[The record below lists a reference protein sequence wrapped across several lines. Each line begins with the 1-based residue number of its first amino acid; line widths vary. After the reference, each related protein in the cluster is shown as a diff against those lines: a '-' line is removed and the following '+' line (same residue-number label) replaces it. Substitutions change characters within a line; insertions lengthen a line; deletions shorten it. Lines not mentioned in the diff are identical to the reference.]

1 METKHTEKIERRI
14 IMALKTLLLRSKLDA
29 KKKTLEELR
38 KKDDDFTKREAEIEA
53 AVNEMTEETSEEDRK
68 EVEQQAEE
76 FQKEKDEYD
85 QEKKNLETVINEIE
99 EEIRAEEEKKP
110 APAAGPEERKEGKVE
125 TMKTRTKF
133 FNMNIQERD
142 AFLGNEE
149 VKNFLQRTREI
160 GTAAAG
166 GQKRGV
172 TGADLTIPTA
182 VLDLIRENITM
193 FSKLVGKVRLRPVS
207 GTARQNI
214 MGTIPEAV
222 WTEMC
227 GKLNELNFGFNQAEV
242 DGYKVGGVIYI
253 CNATLEDSDLNL
265 AEEIISALGAAIGIA
280 LDKAVLYGFGTKMP
294 LGIAPR
300 LAQTA
305 EPSDYPANARPWVDL
320 HTSNIITIDSSKHG
334 IDFYKEIVTASGFM
348 KSKYSSGGKIWVMNE
363 TTYTKL
369 KVEAMNFNSAGAIIA
384 VQDGTMPVAGG
395 EIITLSDDII
405 ANDVII
411 AGYGDLYLL
420 AERAGSSFARSD
432 EYRFAEDQVA
442 FKGTARYD
450 GLPVI
455 PEGFIVIGL
464 GSAPATSAVFAGD
477 TANDA
482 SLQDLTLGSETLS
495 PVFATG
501 TYAYEV
507 TASGASGIIN
517 ATPNQS
523 GAKVEITYNGKK
535 VNNGAAVTFATG
547 TKDLAVTVK
556 NGLGTL
562 TYVISIT
569 KS

>member
-1 METKHTEKIERRI
+1 
-14 IMALKTLLLRSKLDA
+14 MALRTLLLRSKLDA

-38 KKDDDFTKREAEIEA
+38 KKDNDFTTRETEIEA
-53 AVNEMTEETSEEDRK
+53 AVNEMTEETTEEDRQA
-68 EVEQQAEE
+68 VEQQAEA
-76 FQKEKDEYD
+76 FQKEKDEHD

-99 EEIRAEEEKKP
+99 GEIRAEEEKKP

-149 VKNFLQRTREI
+149 VKSFLQRTREI

-172 TGADLTIPTA
+172 TGADLTIPPA
-182 VLDLIRENITM
+182 VLELIRENITI
-193 FSKLVGKVRLRPVS
+193 FSKLVSKVRLRPVS

-265 AEEIISALGAAIGIA
+265 AEEIINALGAAIGIA
-280 LDKAVLYGFGTKMP
+280 LDKGILYGFGTKMP

-300 LAQTA
+300 LAQAA

-320 HTSNIITIDSSKHG
+320 RATNIITIDSSKHG
-334 IDFYKEIVTASGFM
+334 IDFYKDIVTASGAM
-348 KSKYSSGGKIWVMNE
+348 KSKYSTGGKFWVMNE
-363 TTYTKL
+363 ATYTKL
-369 KVEAMNFNSAGAIIA
+369 KVEAMTFNSAGAILA

-420 AERAGSSFARSD
+420 AERAGSTFARSD

-464 GSAPATSAVFAGD
+464 GVAPATSAVFAGD

-482 SLQDLTLGSETLS
+482 SLQGLTLGSETLS

-501 TYAYEV
+501 TYAYAV
-507 TASGASGIIN
+507 TASGTSGAVE
-517 ATPNQS
+517 ATANQS
-523 GAKVEITYNGKK
+523 GAKIDIAYNGKR
-535 VNNGAAVTFATG
+535 VNNGASVTFAAG
-547 TKDLAVTVK
+547 TNDLVITVK

-562 TYVISIT
+562 TYTVAIT
-569 KS
+569 KA

>member
-1 METKHTEKIERRI
+1 
-14 IMALKTLLLRSKLDA
+14 MALRTLLLRSKLDA

-38 KKDDDFTKREAEIEA
+38 KKDSDFTTREAEIEA
-53 AVNEMTEETSEEDRK
+53 AVNEMTEDTSEEDRQA
-68 EVEQQAEE
+68 VEQQAED
-76 FQKEKDEYD
+76 FQKEKDEHD

-149 VKNFLQRTREI
+149 VKSFLQRTREI

-172 TGADLTIPTA
+172 TGADLTIPTE
-182 VLDLIRENITM
+182 VLELIRENITI
-193 FSKLVGKVRLRPVS
+193 FSKLVSKVRLRPVS

-265 AEEIISALGAAIGIA
+265 AEEIINALGAAIGIA
-280 LDKAVLYGFGTKMP
+280 LDKAILYGFGTKMP

-300 LAQTA
+300 LAQAA

-320 HTSNIITIDSSKHG
+320 HASNIITIDSSKHG
-334 IDFYKEIVTASGFM
+334 IDFYKEIVTASGAM
-348 KSKYSSGGKIWVMNE
+348 KSKYSTGGKFWVMNE

-369 KVEAMNFNSAGAIIA
+369 KVEAMTFNSAGAILA

-420 AERAGSSFARSD
+420 AERAGSTFARSD

-455 PEGFIVIGL
+455 PEGFIIIGL
-464 GSAPATSAVFAGD
+464 GAAPATSAVFAGD

-482 SLQDLTLGSETLS
+482 SLQELTLGSETLS

-501 TYAYEV
+501 TYAYAV
-507 TASGASGIIN
+507 TASGTSGAVN
-517 ATPNQS
+517 ATANQS
-523 GAKVEITYNGKK
+523 GAKIDIAYNGKR
-535 VNNGAAVTFATG
+535 VNNGASVTFAAG
-547 TKDLAVTVK
+547 TNDLVITVK

-562 TYVISIT
+562 TYTVTIT
-569 KS
+569 KA